1 MKFITALKTALGM
14 APGCEQVNEFLAEYV
29 EGTLDEKMRAQFQ
42 EHMDMCKCCDHYLD
56 QYRHT
61 IQLTKEID
69 EISVPSELAEH
80 TLAFLRKSNAFASDQ
95 DAASS

>member
-1 MKFITALKTALGM
+1 MAKTNRLEEM
-14 APGCEQVNEFLAEYV
+14 LAELGQKMDQLI
-29 EGTLDEKMRAQFQ
+29 EEMKEQKDELSEEFQ
-42 EHMDMCKCCDHYLD
+42 EQMDMCKCCDHYLD